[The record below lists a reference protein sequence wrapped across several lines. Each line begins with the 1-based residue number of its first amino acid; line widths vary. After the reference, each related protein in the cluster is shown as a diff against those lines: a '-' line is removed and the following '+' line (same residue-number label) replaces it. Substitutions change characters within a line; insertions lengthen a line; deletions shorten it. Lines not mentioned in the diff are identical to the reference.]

1 MTRAMLPV
9 NCDDSQLAIV
19 DTELIVLVA
28 KHRLNTNAAA
38 ATAVTTG
45 DAHYVIIHGIPN
57 NLCRQHRKRQPHQRA
72 LMQALAAAVGS
83 SSANKS
89 QGHAR
94 ATRALDKKLLLALVG
109 RSCYELGINDQR
121 TCFQMCA

>member
-9 NCDDSQLAIV
+9 NCDDSAGQLAIV
-19 DTELIVLVA
+19 DTELIVSVA
-28 KHRLNTNAAA
+28 KHRLNTNAA

-109 RSCYELGINDQR
+109 RPCYELG
-121 TCFQMCA
+121 